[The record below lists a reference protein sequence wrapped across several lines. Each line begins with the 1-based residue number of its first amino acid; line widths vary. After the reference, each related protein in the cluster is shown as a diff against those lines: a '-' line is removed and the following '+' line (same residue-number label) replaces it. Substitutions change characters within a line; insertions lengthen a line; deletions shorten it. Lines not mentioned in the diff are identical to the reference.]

1 MPSAEAAT
9 PEPVYASPTASS
21 IAWMVPSS
29 PNGPCSPMTT
39 TGRRVARSQP
49 IERGTDGDR
58 PLRAQPAR
66 VVVGGG
72 IAVSAPVV
80 GRQPPPRPVEVDQHL
95 ADVGTGL
102 GERERDR
109 RARHDRHVVLGR
121 RAAEQH
127 DDRRELGGGHSGH
140 GQPSQSPMNSISYSR
155 ATPLVSATTART

>member
-1 MPSAEAAT
+1 MPSAEAAM

-39 TGRRVARSQP
+39 TGAGSLRGQP
-49 IERGTDGDR
+49 VERGTDGDR
-58 PLRAQPAR
+58 TFCAEPAR

-95 ADVGTGL
+95 ADG
-102 GERERDR
+102 RHRPR
-109 RARHDRHVVLGR
+109 RARSAIADPDTIDTSCSADGPPSSTTIGGSS
-121 RAAEQH
+121 AAVSPATASH
-127 DDRRELGGGHSGH
+127 
-140 GQPSQSPMNSISYSR
+140 PSHR
-155 ATPLVSATTART
+155 